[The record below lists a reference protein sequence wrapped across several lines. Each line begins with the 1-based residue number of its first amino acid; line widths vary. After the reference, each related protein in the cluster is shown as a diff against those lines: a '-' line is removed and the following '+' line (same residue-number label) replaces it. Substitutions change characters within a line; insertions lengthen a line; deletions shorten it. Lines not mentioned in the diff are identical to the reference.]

1 MTERSLGGDSHQRL
15 MAGKT
20 QRFTSNRF
28 ERAPRLER
36 LTEQHW
42 DVHLGQTLCDV
53 NRLSHS
59 CQRKFNEFFSFSI
72 CLFVYR
78 VVPIE
83 GFGRGNASAI
93 VLHPWRLATHPHY
106 PPYSRL
112 CPHLPSTCI
121 DLCAIKQCDS
131 CQFFYFMQTKDKNR
145 ITNCYFS
152 SSPLVQ
158 LSQAQVSV
166 GTMENWFN
174 LRKKIKQ
181 VEADTSDM
189 EPHWTLGEP

>member
-1 MTERSLGGDSHQRL
+1 MIQRPGWAVSGTGVCWWDQGQVCWGGSQGMRRPPGATGGRSDSIIAWLGRSSWTMTERSLGGDSHQRL

-28 ERAPRLER
+28 RRVPRLER

-42 DVHLGQTLCDV
+42 DVHLGQTLCDA
-53 NRLSHS
+53 NCLSHS
-59 CQRKFNEFFSFSI
+59 CQRKFNEFFSFSV

-83 GFGRGNASAI
+83 GFGRGNASTT
-93 VLHPWRLATHPHY
+93 VLHPWRLATHPRY
-106 PPYSRL
+106 PPHSRL

-131 CQFFYFMQTKDKNR
+131 RQFFHFMQTK
-145 ITNCYFS
+145 
-152 SSPLVQ
+152 
-158 LSQAQVSV
+158 
-166 GTMENWFN
+166 E
-174 LRKKIKQ
+174 
-181 VEADTSDM
+181 
-189 EPHWTLGEP
+189 